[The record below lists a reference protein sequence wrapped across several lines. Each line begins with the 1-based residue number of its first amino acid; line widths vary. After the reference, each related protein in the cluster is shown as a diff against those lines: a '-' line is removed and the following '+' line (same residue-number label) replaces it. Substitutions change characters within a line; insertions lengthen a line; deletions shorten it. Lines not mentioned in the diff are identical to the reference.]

1 MIGQLA
7 STWDIISIIFVNLFL
22 PTYLIIGCIVAL
34 VIWHT
39 VFQPDYDDFVIEYI
53 DEEPPTASQK
63 WFVILTTPFI
73 WPLTL
78 WRALRE

>member
-1 MIGQLA
+1 MIETLIG
-7 STWDIISIIFVNLFL
+7 S
-22 PTYLIIGCIVAL
+22 YLIVGLIVAL

-39 VFQPDYDDFVIEYI
+39 VFQPDYDDFVIEYFE
-53 DEEPPTASQK
+53 EEPPTTSQK
-63 WFVILTTPFI
+63 WFVIVVTPFV